1 LDGKQVEKAEESHSR
16 VLCLYIYAVLKWRF
30 AMDPIRFSI
39 IGGGYRTGAY
49 LQIAHA
55 LPDRFQ
61 VDGMFVRDA
70 AKGQELEARWHV
82 KAYRT
87 LDELLRASRPHFVV
101 LSLPRSVT
109 PIMLGEL
116 AERGMPA
123 LTETPPAPDLPGLL
137 AVYELVRRG
146 ARIQVAE
153 QYHLQPLHAARLAI
167 VRSGKLGAV
176 SQVQLSVAHDY
187 HAISLMRKLLNIGF
201 EDVTVSAHRFVSPLV
216 AGPDRSGPPDQEKIV
231 QSTQVLAYL
240 DFGDKFGVYDFCNDQ
255 YRSWIRSLRVLVR
268 GDRGEIDNTQV
279 HYLADFRTPVNL
291 ELMRQDA
298 GENGN
303 LEGFYHK
310 GFLAGSEWVYQNP
323 IAPARLNDD
332 EIAIATCLD
341 KMAEYVAG
349 GPDFYSVAE
358 AAQDHYVSL
367 MIHRALAAQET
378 VRTTVQPWARA

>member
-1 LDGKQVEKAEESHSR
+1 ME
-16 VLCLYIYAVLKWRF
+16 IY
-30 AMDPIRFSI
+30 MDPIHFSI
-39 IGGGYRTGAY
+39 IGGGYRTRAY
-49 LQIAHA
+49 LQIARA
-55 LPDRFQ
+55 LPGRFQ

-70 AKGQELEARWHV
+70 AKGQTLESLWKV
-82 KAYRT
+82 KTYRT
-87 LDELLRASRPHFVV
+87 LDELLQASRPHFVV
-101 LSLPRSVT
+101 VSLPRSVT
-109 PIMLGEL
+109 PAILGEL
-116 AERGMPA
+116 AKRGVPA
-123 LTETPPAPDLPGLL
+123 LTETPPAPDLAGLL

-146 ARIQVAE
+146 AKIQVAE

-167 VRSGKLGAV
+167 VRAGRLGAV

-201 EDVTVSAHRFVSPLV
+201 EDVTISAHSFVSPLV
-216 AGPDRSGPPDQEKIV
+216 AGPDRNGPPIQEKMV
-231 QSTQVLAYL
+231 QSKQVLAYL
-240 DFGDKFGVYDFCNDQ
+240 DFGGKLGMYDFCDDQ

-268 GDRGEIDNTQV
+268 GDRGEINNTEV
-279 HYLADFRTPVNL
+279 RYLADFRTPVYL

-323 IAPARLNDD
+323 LAPARLNDD

-367 MIHRALAAQET
+367 MIQRAQASQET
-378 VRTTVQPWARA
+378 VRTTVQPWAQA